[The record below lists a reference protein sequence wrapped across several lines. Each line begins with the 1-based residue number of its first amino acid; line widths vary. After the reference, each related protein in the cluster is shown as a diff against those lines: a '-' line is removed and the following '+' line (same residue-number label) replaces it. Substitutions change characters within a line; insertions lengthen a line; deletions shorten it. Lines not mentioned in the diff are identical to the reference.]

1 MSFLNMKPNRFL
13 LSCFVFLTCFT
24 TAFAQ
29 EIPSQDTAEDALDF
43 EALLAAIKHHH
54 ALLKSGEGEV
64 VYTLG
69 VPPFVDTD
77 TRIVTGTIIFN
88 REKTRFDSE
97 KSPFHSHG
105 KTTILTPSGSWEI
118 IPHKH
123 RKSAYFFSTEEPR
136 LINPYHDVD
145 PRRWLTLRSKGL
157 ATYLR
162 RKNFQIIGHEGFK
175 NILCYVLEAKDGDRT
190 EKIWIAPERGFQHL
204 KRESQFPRP
213 VDALD
218 SDIPMEALTIIRT
231 IVSYQQFGE
240 IWFPESV
247 FSEYAWLDFKPVD
260 PIISGQMLEIKNFK
274 INHDIPPETFTVDI
288 PDDAMI
294 TVNRQKQKLS
304 KAEFL
309 KRYGQQTDN

>member
-1 MSFLNMKPNRFL
+1 MSFLDMQPNRFL

-29 EIPSQDTAEDALDF
+29 ERPSQDTAEETLDF
-43 EALLAAIKHHH
+43 ETLLAAIKHHH

-97 KSPFHSHG
+97 ETPFHPQG
-105 KTTILTPSGSWEI
+105 KTTILTPIGSWEI

-123 RKSAYFFSTEEPR
+123 RNSDYLFSTEEPR

-145 PRRWLTLRSKGL
+145 PRRWLTLRSKDL

-162 RKNFQIIGHEGFK
+162 RKNFQIIGREGFK
-175 NILCYVLEAKDGDRT
+175 NILCYVLEAKSGDRT

-218 SDIPMEALTIIRT
+218 SDMPMEALTIIRT

-247 FSEYAWLDFKPVD
+247 FSEYAWLDFKPAD
-260 PIISGQMLEIKNFK
+260 PIISGQRLEIKNFK
-274 INHDIPPETFTVDI
+274 INHDIPPETFTVDL
-288 PDDAMI
+288 PNDAMI
-294 TVNRQKQKLS
+294 KVDGIS
-304 KAEFL
+304 KALTKQEFL
-309 KRYGQQTDN
+309 KRYGQQ